1 MFIKGKVNQID
12 SNFLIKKKKTHDKI
26 DKKWF
31 QSHTFI
37 FVYKT
42 SDLNAQK
49 EILLTFLPITT
60 TSNKLVLKQTCSY
73 LIKHLMAIFKVAP

>member
-12 SNFLIKKKKTHDKI
+12 SNFLIKKKTNDKI

-42 SDLNAQK
+42 SDLNAHK

-60 TSNKLVLKQTCSY
+60 TSNKLMLKQTCS
-73 LIKHLMAIFKVAP
+73 F

>member
-12 SNFLIKKKKTHDKI
+12 SNFLIKKKTNDKI

-37 FVYKT
+37 FVYKA
-42 SDLNAQK
+42 SDLNAHK

-60 TSNKLVLKQTCSY
+60 TSNKLMLKQTCS
-73 LIKHLMAIFKVAP
+73 F

>member
-12 SNFLIKKKKTHDKI
+12 SNFLIKKKTNNKI
-26 DKKWF
+26 WF

-37 FVYKT
+37 FDYKT
-42 SDLNAQK
+42 SDLNAHK

>member
-12 SNFLIKKKKTHDKI
+12 SNFLIKKKKNNKI

-42 SDLNAQK
+42 SDLNAHK

-60 TSNKLVLKQTCSY
+60 TSNKLVLKQRCSY
-73 LIKHLMAIFKVAP
+73 LIKHLMAIFKVAS

>member
-12 SNFLIKKKKTHDKI
+12 SNFFIKKKTNNKI

-37 FVYKT
+37 FVYKA
-42 SDLNAQK
+42 SDLNAHK

-60 TSNKLVLKQTCSY
+60 TSNKLMLKQTCS
-73 LIKHLMAIFKVAP
+73 F

>member
-12 SNFLIKKKKTHDKI
+12 SNFLIKKKTNDKI

-37 FVYKT
+37 FVYKA
-42 SDLNAQK
+42 SDLNAHK

-60 TSNKLVLKQTCSY
+60 TSNKLVLKQTCS
-73 LIKHLMAIFKVAP
+73 F

>member
-12 SNFLIKKKKTHDKI
+12 SNFLIKKKTNDKI

-37 FVYKT
+37 FVYKAI
-42 SDLNAQK
+42 DLNAHK

-60 TSNKLVLKQTCSY
+60 TSNKLMLKQTCS
-73 LIKHLMAIFKVAP
+73 F

>member
-12 SNFLIKKKKTHDKI
+12 SNFLIKKKTNDKI

-37 FVYKT
+37 SVYKA
-42 SDLNAQK
+42 SDLNAHK
-49 EILLTFLPITT
+49 EVLLTFLPITT
-60 TSNKLVLKQTCSY
+60 TSNKLMLKQTCS
-73 LIKHLMAIFKVAP
+73 F

>member
-12 SNFLIKKKKTHDKI
+12 SNFFIKKKTNDKI

-37 FVYKT
+37 FVYKA
-42 SDLNAQK
+42 SDLNAHK

-60 TSNKLVLKQTCSY
+60 TSNKLMLKQTCS
-73 LIKHLMAIFKVAP
+73 F